1 MKVALTIAG
10 SDPTGGAGVQADLK
24 VFRHF
29 GVHGLSALSA
39 LTAQN
44 TFRVTAARPVEADF
58 LEEQLNTLLSD
69 IRPRALKTGMLFTP
83 EAVRVVA
90 RIVKGFELDNLV
102 IDPVIRSSTGT
113 PLVTE
118 EALHVLKAELFS
130 LARVIT
136 PNIQEASVLSG
147 VAILSEDDMELAARE
162 LMKTGAAAVIIT
174 GGHPLPRSAP
184 PAGETVDLLYTGSRF
199 HRFRGTR
206 ARGEFHG
213 TGCAFSAAVTALLAR
228 GAGLPKAV
236 REAKE
241 FIGTA
246 IKGSLGIG
254 KGMKLL
260 DV

>member
-1 MKVALTIAG
+1 MKAALTIAG

-44 TFRVTAARPVEADF
+44 TFRVTATRPIEADF

-69 IRPRALKTGMLFTP
+69 IRPQALKTGMLFSP
-83 EAVRVVA
+83 EAVWVVA
-90 RIVKGFELDNLV
+90 RMVKGFELENLV
-102 IDPVIRSSTGT
+102 IDPVIRSSTGA
-113 PLVTE
+113 PLIRQ
-118 EALHVLKAELFS
+118 EALDVLKSELFP

-147 VAILSEDDMELAARE
+147 VAILSEQDMELAARE
-162 LMKTGAAAVIIT
+162 LMKAGPRAVIIT
-174 GGHPLPRSAP
+174 GGHRLPRTAP
-184 PAGETVDLLYTGSRF
+184 APRETVDVLYDGSRF
-199 HRFRGTR
+199 FRFRGTR
-206 ARGEFHG
+206 MRGDFHG

-228 GAGLPKAV
+228 GNSLRGAV
-236 REAKE
+236 RKAKDFME
-241 FIGTA
+241 TA
-246 IKGSLGIG
+246 LSGAVSLG
-254 KGMKLL
+254 KGMRLL